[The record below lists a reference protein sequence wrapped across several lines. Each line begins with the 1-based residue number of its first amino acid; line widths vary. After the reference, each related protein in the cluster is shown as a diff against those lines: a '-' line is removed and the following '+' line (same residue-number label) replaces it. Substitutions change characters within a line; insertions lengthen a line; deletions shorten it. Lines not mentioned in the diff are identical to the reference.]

1 MSAIVNNEKPRF
13 VYWGLNARA
22 QMSMLMLRS
31 ANVEYIWDT
40 DTANTWPEPKDRMP
54 FGQLPVLY
62 HNDLVVAQSRT
73 IARYCAK
80 LANIWPE
87 NLEENVT
94 ADMLMEQAEDIFTL
108 FAKAKYSGDE
118 DAQRSAW
125 QEVKATKLPVK
136 LNSLVKLLGDKN
148 YFSGNNYHAGD
159 IAVFSTLYLMVQAG
173 LGDVLSQYPTLQAH
187 YDNVMQLGS
196 VKAFVEDGGKA
207 YLKVP
212 ESKVV
217 DAESELVA
225 V

>member
-62 HNDLVVAQSRT
+62 HNDLVIAQSRT

-87 NLEENVT
+87 NLEENVI

-136 LNSLVKLLGDKN
+136 LNSLVKRMIFLD
-148 YFSGNNYHAGD
+148 
-159 IAVFSTLYLMVQAG
+159 
-173 LGDVLSQYPTLQAH
+173 
-187 YDNVMQLGS
+187 
-196 VKAFVEDGGKA
+196 
-207 YLKVP
+207 
-212 ESKVV
+212 
-217 DAESELVA
+217 
-225 V
+225 

>member
-87 NLEENVT
+87 NLEEKKSEKGIHSRPIPT
-94 ADMLMEQAEDIFTL
+94 RI
-108 FAKAKYSGDE
+108 DE
-118 DAQRSAW
+118 TQVD
-125 QEVKATKLPVK
+125 
-136 LNSLVKLLGDKN
+136 
-148 YFSGNNYHAGD
+148 HC
-159 IAVFSTLYLMVQAG
+159 
-173 LGDVLSQYPTLQAH
+173 
-187 YDNVMQLGS
+187 
-196 VKAFVEDGGKA
+196 VEDYARDGIRRE
-207 YLKVP
+207 P
-212 ESKVV
+212 
-217 DAESELVA
+217 D
-225 V
+225 

>member
-31 ANVEYIWDT
+31 ANIDYVWDM
-40 DTANTWPEPKDRMP
+40 DTANTWPSPKDQMP
-54 FGQLPVLY
+54 FGQLPALF
-62 HNDLVVAQSRT
+62 HNGLMVAQSGT

-80 LANIWPE
+80 LANIWPANIE
-87 NLEENVT
+87 KNVK
-94 ADMLMEQAEDIFTL
+94 ADMLMEHSEDIFTL
-108 FAKAKYSGDE
+108 FAKAKYAGDD

-125 QEVKATKLPVK
+125 QEVKSTKLPQK
-136 LNSLVKLLGDKN
+136 LNYLVNLLSDKTF
-148 YFSGNNYHAGD
+148 FSGDNYHAGD
-159 IAVFSTLYLMVQAG
+159 VAIFSTMYLMVQAG

-187 YDNVMQLGS
+187 YDTVMQLGS
-196 VKAFVEDGGKA
+196 VKAFVEEGDKA
-207 YLKVP
+207 YFKVP

-217 DAESELVA
+217 ELVA